1 MVGPPSARSL
11 PRLLAP
17 SVPQVL
23 PLHPNHCLPG
33 SPFPPGAVGWGQE
46 LSSQKT
52 PVRDADQ
59 GCCSIPGPTA
69 CQQEPVSSLPL
80 PPLPPVAPSLP
91 KPSHLFSAA
100 APLCA
105 LHCFPASLR
114 VICLLPLPVLG
125 SAPPVKQVALLPPTG
140 GCVGPLPRPAA
151 ALWPVVSV
159 PRRWEDGKQEGG
171 G

>member
-11 PRLLAP
+11 PQAT

-23 PLHPNHCLPG
+23 PLHPSRCLPG

-59 GCCSIPGPTA
+59 GCCSIPGPNA
-69 CQQEPVSSLPL
+69 CQQVLASS

-91 KPSHLFSAA
+91 KPSHLFSEA

-105 LHCFPASLR
+105 LHCFPASVR
-114 VICLLPLPVLG
+114 VVCLLPLPVLG

-140 GCVGPLPRPAA
+140 GCVGPLLRSAA
-151 ALWPVVSV
+151 GLWPVVSV
-159 PRRWEDGKQEGG
+159 PHPSVRGSVGRWEQEGG